1 MPKKLFLIPVLLALV
16 FDSAAFADNCRRTS
30 ASLSQYVNCKVSAM
44 AILEIQETDHSKQTE
59 ANSAAVNSTTLADR
73 STGPDFMSTSLAFPG
88 LASKSSVPNSTDYS
102 IGVSMYAF
110 YSLLRTKNPFDP
122 DFYSEN
128 TSQWRRVSFNFV
140 DSYPADKT
148 STISGGSRTY
158 GTTFLLHG
166 SRDVG
171 DPSNKGKFASLNQQ
185 IGAASGDFATI
196 YHEILNYLF
205 KYSLERDFG
214 KFIDAMESP
223 DSFRAIANRLSSEDE
238 RQIERIIGNRI
249 TSQVVLMKTI
259 NRVVENIKQTPQFST
274 LFTSRISKGT
284 SPNLYRF
291 GFVYDFGVIEHL
303 NSTTNF
309 TYDFINAQQPG
320 AMDRHVF
327 RLVQQFQYVALS
339 THTFPKRT
347 VATIAGSGEGDWGSD
362 GAPVYRAN
370 AKLTL
375 SAMAGVDFPL
385 SFTYTSL
392 IPSTRKSDVKF
403 QAALAFDFSKIAR
416 ALAH

>member
-1 MPKKLFLIPVLLALV
+1 MPKKFFLIPVLLALV
-16 FDSAAFADNCRRTS
+16 FGKAAFADNCRRTS

-44 AILEIQETDHSKQTE
+44 AILEIQETDHSKQSE
-59 ANSAAVNSTTLADR
+59 ANSAALNSTTLADR
-73 STGPDFMSTSLAFPG
+73 STGPDFMSTSVVFPG

-122 DFYSEN
+122 DFYNEN

-140 DSYPADKT
+140 DPYPADKT

-185 IGAASGDFATI
+185 IGGASGDFATI

-205 KYSLERDFG
+205 KYWPAKDFG
-214 KFIDAMESP
+214 KFIDAMENP
-223 DSFRAIANRLSSEDE
+223 DSFRAIVNRLSSEDE

-259 NRVVENIKQTPQFST
+259 NRVVENIKRTPQIST

-291 GFVYDFGVIEHL
+291 GFVYDSGVIEHL
-303 NSTTNF
+303 NSTTNLS
-309 TYDFINAQQPG
+309 YDFMNAQQPG
-320 AMDRHVF
+320 ARNQHEF

-339 THTFPKRT
+339 TYTFPKRT
-347 VATIAGSGEGDWGSD
+347 IATISGSGECAWGSN
-362 GAPVYRAN
+362 GAPVYQPN
-370 AKLTL
+370 TQLTL
-375 SAMAGVDFPL
+375 SAMACYDLASLFL
-385 SFTYTSL
+385 S
-392 IPSTRKSDVKF
+392 
-403 QAALAFDFSKIAR
+403 
-416 ALAH
+416 